1 MFVGDLWGILLT
13 SYKRMETDNL
23 NLRLK
28 YLPKERI
35 VRPKKM
41 ALQPI
46 VVTLSA
52 NYWKLWIKLRL
63 LERLLMRMSL
73 LEITVKAWEV
83 TLRNYAV

>member
-28 YLPKERI
+28 YLPKEGI
-35 VRPKKM
+35 VRQKNM

-73 LEITVKAWEV
+73 LEITAKV
-83 TLRNYAV
+83 L

>member
-1 MFVGDLWGILLT
+1 MFVGNLWGISLT

-23 NLRLK
+23 NLRPK
-28 YLPKERI
+28 YFPKEGI
-35 VRPKKM
+35 VRQRKM

-73 LEITVKAWEV
+73 LEITAKVLQV

>member
-28 YLPKERI
+28 YLPKEGI
-35 VRPKKM
+35 VRQKNM

-52 NYWKLWIKLRL
+52 SYWKL
-63 LERLLMRMSL
+63 
-73 LEITVKAWEV
+73 
-83 TLRNYAV
+83 

>member
-1 MFVGDLWGILLT
+1 
-13 SYKRMETDNL
+13 METDNL

-28 YLPKERI
+28 YFPKEGI
-35 VRPKKM
+35 VRQRKM

-46 VVTLSA
+46 VMTLSA
-52 NYWKLWIKLRL
+52 KYWKLWIKLTL

-73 LEITVKAWEV
+73 LEITTKVLQV